1 MSDFDVNPDAESGF
15 DTAGTVI
22 RVVGVGGGG
31 GNAVNRMIEEG
42 IKGVEFVAI
51 NTDSKDLARSEADVK
66 ITLSDETSRG
76 LGAGGDPEKGAK
88 AAEDHESDIEEA
100 LKGSDM
106 VFVTCGEGG
115 GTGTGASPIVARVAR
130 QQGALTIAVVT
141 RPFAFEGK
149 RRAASAETGIENLRE
164 EVDALITI
172 PNERLLDLDPNTTF
186 VEAFK
191 RADSTLVAGVRG
203 ITDLITNPHPYVN
216 VDFADVCST
225 LKNAGTALFG
235 IGTAQG
241 DQRCLQAAEL
251 AIASP
256 LLEQGI
262 SGAHSVLVSIS
273 GPEDMLL
280 SEVSEAMDM
289 ISKTVH
295 PEASITMGATLDDSY
310 GDGVSVT
317 IVAGGFTASDDPAV
331 EAGAGASATVL
342 PLDKA
347 AGAAASA
354 EAPAAAAQ
362 PHAATSTPAYQPA
375 SDDTAEHTVFT
386 PATNGGVRAD
396 GYQSGSYGR
405 KPFDD
410 GDDDDEP
417 AIPDFMR

>member
-141 RPFAFEGK
+141 RPFDFEGK

-172 PNERLLDLDPNTTF
+172 PNQRLLDLDPNTTF

-262 SGAHSVLVSIS
+262 AGAHSVLVSIS

-280 SEVSEAMDM
+280 TEVSEAMDM

-317 IVAGGFTASDDPAV
+317 IVAGGFTANDDPAV
-331 EAGAGASATVL
+331 ESGQGAAGVL
-342 PLDKA
+342 PLDKTA
-347 AGAAASA
+347 AGTDHAPQASQAAA
-354 EAPAAAAQ
+354 PQ
-362 PHAATSTPAYQPA
+362 RIGTPAYQPG
-375 SDDTAEHTVFT
+375 SDDTAEHAVFSPT
-386 PATNGGVRAD
+386 SAGGLRSD

-410 GDDDDEP
+410 DDDGDEP
-417 AIPDFMR
+417 TIPDFMR